1 MLPLRPSC
9 LLAAGLFASAC
20 VGGDGI
26 DPENGG
32 GGGGRGGKA
41 DEATS
46 GEPFMEVIFSPQA
59 PERSHNARV
68 ASILRGMIERIDA
81 EEGGDGAGHSVDV
94 AMYSFSDAG
103 IKAALAELVSRG
115 VAVRMIFEPARKD
128 KGSPA
133 GTKSAGYEDVGID
146 VRYINKIMHHK
157 FAILDGPR
165 DDESRA
171 RTAVL
176 ITGSGNWSS
185 GAATR
190 YDENTLF
197 QRGDAELVLR
207 MQREFNLLWQG
218 SKDFVWGET
227 DANLQSM
234 PITDEMIEA
243 VEDPDLDVG
252 FTSDNFQL
260 RVTSSGP
267 SFRIIP
273 GRDTV
278 ADLLVGLIDGAERS
292 IHVAS
297 GHLRSRAVSDALVRW
312 REAHPDGDLRVYLD
326 GQEYLSSWYHQD
338 QLDEVDQCLE
348 AAGTSESSV
357 QRCWDKGFLFS
368 YQVHE
373 AGVPLRYKFY
383 AYRWDTSYAD
393 QMHNKF
399 FLFDGEV
406 VASGSYNLSDNA
418 EHDTMENMVVHRNPA
433 LAEMFERKFEELW
446 TTGEEEDRLG
456 TLTAG
461 VQGGSDDIPLVFPPM
476 ALTWDQVT
484 ELKEVILNACPAVDS
499 DEYRRNAA
507 SHRACPRD

>member
-1 MLPLRPSC
+1 MLYLRPSS
-9 LLAAGLFASAC
+9 LLAVAALLSASCA
-20 VGGDGI
+20 GGDGV
-26 DPENGG
+26 DENGG
-32 GGGGRGGKA
+32 GPSGGKA

-81 EEGGDGAGHSVDV
+81 EEGGDGSGHSVDI

-103 IKAALAELVSRG
+103 IKAALADLVYRG
-115 VAVRMIFEPARKD
+115 VPVRMIFEPARKD
-128 KGSPA
+128 KSSPA
-133 GTKSAGYEDVGID
+133 GTKSAGYEDAGID

-157 FAILDGPR
+157 FAILDGPQSA
-165 DDESRA
+165 ESRA
-171 RTAVL
+171 ATAVL

-190 YDENTLF
+190 YDENTIF
-197 QRGDAELVLR
+197 QRGNAELVLR

-218 SKDFVWGET
+218 SKDFAWGET

-234 PITDEMIEA
+234 AITDEMIEA
-243 VEDPDLDVG
+243 VEDPNLDVG
-252 FTSDNFQL
+252 FTSQNFQL
-260 RVTSSGP
+260 RTTSSGP

-278 ADLLVGLIDGAERS
+278 ADLLVELIEGAERS

-297 GHLRSRAVSDALVRW
+297 GHLRSRKVSEALVRW
-312 REAHPDGDLRVYLD
+312 REAHPDGDLRIYLD

-338 QLDEVDQCLE
+338 QLDEVDECIE
-348 AAGTSESSV
+348 SAGTSSSAV
-357 QRCWDKGFLFS
+357 QRCWDKGFLYS

-418 EHDTMENMVVHRNPA
+418 EHDTMENMVVYRDA
-433 LAEMFERKFEELW
+433 DLAAVFERKFEELW
-446 TTGEEEDRLG
+446 TTGEDEDRLAE
-456 TLTAG
+456 LTSD
-461 VQGGSDDIPLVFPPM
+461 VESGSGDIPLVFPPM
-476 ALTWDQVT
+476 ALGWDQVT
-484 ELKEVILNACPAVDS
+484 ELKEIILAACPAVDS

-507 SHRACPRD
+507 SHRTCPRD